1 MDWHFTEQKDI
12 EILQNCAMNNDFY
25 ANNYS
30 ALNSILYQKKYNS
43 QISINNNWIFER
55 FEADKNLYYSFPHN
69 IKGDKSESELKSAIN
84 ELLNELYQNAISQNE
99 KKIIFSNVT
108 PSEKD
113 LLLSFYP
120 SAKVTESPDLND
132 YIYLTKKLSS
142 LEGHKYSKKRNHI
155 SQFKKKYSDYSFE
168 LLNKTNINAVYEIED
183 KWFEENISADLQ
195 IERKLIHQALE
206 NFDYFANYCGMSGGI
221 LFVNKNPVA
230 FCISSLLSS
239 SVTDIHFEKCISS
252 FAHDGAYAVINKEF
266 ARTVQTEYINR
277 EEDLG
282 IEGLRKAKLSYHPDI
297 ILSKYRVEI
306 IL

>member
-12 EILQNCAMNNDFY
+12 EILQKCAINNDFY

-55 FEADKNLYYSFPHN
+55 FESDKNLYYSFPHN
-69 IKGDKSESELKSAIN
+69 IKGGKPESELKSVIT
-84 ELLNELYQNAISQNE
+84 ELYQNAISQKEN
-99 KKIIFSNVT
+99 KIIFSNVT
-108 PSEKD
+108 SSEKD

-120 SAKVTESPDLND
+120 FAKVTESPNLND
-132 YIYLTKKLSS
+132 YIYLTKNLSS

-183 KWFEENISADLQ
+183 KWFEENISPDLQ

-206 NFDYFANYCGMSGGI
+206 NFDHFANYCGMSGGI

-239 SVTDIHFEKCISS
+239 SVTDIHFEN
-252 FAHDGAYAVINKEF
+252 FAHDGAYAVINREF

-282 IEGLRKAKLSYHPDI
+282 IEGLRKAKLSYYPDI

-306 IL
+306 NL

>member
-12 EILQNCAMNNDFY
+12 EIMQKCAMNNDFY

-43 QISINNNWIFER
+43 RISINNNWIFER

-84 ELLNELYQNAISQNE
+84 ELYQNAISQKE
-99 KKIIFSNVT
+99 KKLIFSNVT
-108 PSEKD
+108 SAEKD

-120 SAKVTESPDLND
+120 SSKVTESPDLND
-132 YIYLTKKLSS
+132 YIYLTKNLSS
-142 LEGHKYSKKRNHI
+142 LGGHKYAKKRNHI
-155 SQFKKKYSDYSFE
+155 SQFKKKYADYSFE
-168 LLNKTNINAVYEIED
+168 ILCKNNLPAVYEIE
-183 KWFEENISADLQ
+183 KEWFNAQSNLHNLEIEKEIISD
-195 IERKLIHQALE
+195 ALE
-206 NFDYFANYCGMSGGI
+206 NFDYFANHCGMSGGI

-230 FCISSLLSS
+230 FCISSKLSHA
-239 SVTDIHFEKCISS
+239 VTDIHFEKCISP
-252 FAHDGAYAVINKEF
+252 FAHDGGYAVINNEF
-266 ARTVQTEYINR
+266 AKTVQTEYINR

-282 IEGLRKAKLSYHPDI
+282 IEGLRKAKLSYYPDI
-297 ILSKYRVEI
+297 ILSKYSLEI